1 MIPTDDNNCLLDPVA
16 FMKRFPDKDS
26 FMEWGRGYIIN
37 ELKEFIMV
45 FVNYEMYE
53 QAALLQKVID
63 EKVDKMLEGL
73 GFADN

>member
-16 FMKRFPDKDS
+16 FMKRFPDEDS

-53 QAALLQKVID
+53 QAALLQNVID

-73 GFADN
+73 GFTD

>member
-16 FMKRFPDKDS
+16 FMKRFPDEDS

-73 GFADN
+73 GFTD